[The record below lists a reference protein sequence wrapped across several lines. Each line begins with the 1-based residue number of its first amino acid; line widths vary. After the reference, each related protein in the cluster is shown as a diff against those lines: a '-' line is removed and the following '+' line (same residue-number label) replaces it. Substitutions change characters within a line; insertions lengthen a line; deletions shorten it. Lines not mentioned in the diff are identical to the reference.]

1 MRSRI
6 DNSSEGLQVED
17 MIYKGRWLR
26 VVVPFD
32 SYYSSYGDATVEK
45 RDLKKPRRIP
55 EYKNDEWVE
64 TYQKRL
70 FKCPRLIRYCW
81 NNSGKFSF
89 KARPEVWIVMRSPKF
104 IKVKK
109 EIIQQIIKYCEDKAI
124 YDKLGKYGD
133 FYYNLKK
140 HV

>member
-6 DNSSEGLQVED
+6 DNSSDGLQVED
-17 MIYKGRWLR
+17 VIYKGRWLR

-32 SYYSSYGDATVEK
+32 SYYSIYGDEK
-45 RDLKKPRRIP
+45 NPKKPRKIL
-55 EYKNDEWVE
+55 EYKNDECVE

-70 FKCPRLIRYCW
+70 FRCPWLIRYCW
-81 NNSGKFSF
+81 NNSGEFSF
-89 KARPEVWIVMRSPKF
+89 KARPEVWMVVRSPKF
-104 IKVKK
+104 IKIKK
-109 EIIQQIIKYCEDKAI
+109 EIIQQIIKYCEDQAI

-140 HV
+140 YV

>member
-1 MRSRI
+1 MRSRT
-6 DNSSEGLQVED
+6 DNSSDCLQVED
-17 MIYKGRWLR
+17 IIFRGRWLR

-32 SYYSSYGDATVEK
+32 SYYSRYGDATVEK
-45 RDLKKPRRIP
+45 KNLKKPRKIP

-64 TYQKRL
+64 TYQRRL
-70 FKCPRLIRYCW
+70 FKCPWLIKYYW
-81 NNSGKFSF
+81 NDSGEFSF
-89 KARPEVWIVMRSPKF
+89 KARPEVWIVVKSPKF

-109 EIIQQIIKYCEDKAI
+109 EIIQQIIKYCEDQAI